1 MSNKVF
7 GLIGLGVMGKSLS
20 RNLASK
26 GYALALYNRHVAG
39 KEENVATNF
48 VAEFP
53 NELQQAAGFDD
64 LRAFVA
70 ALERPRRIFIM
81 VNAGTATDAVIEEL
95 LPLLAQGD
103 LIMDGGNAHYKDTER
118 RTERLH
124 AQGILCLGTG
134 VSGGEE
140 GALKGPA
147 IMPGGSAEA
156 YELAKP
162 YLESIAARDRHS
174 RPCCAHI
181 GQGGAGHFVK
191 MVHNGIE
198 YAEMQLLAEVY
209 YILREVFG
217 YTPDAIADTLD
228 AWLTTDAASYL
239 MEITRDILR
248 VSAGEGWLLDL
259 VADVASS
266 KGTGGW
272 ATAAAAELGV
282 PATMISEALFARYLS
297 AFAQE
302 RSDASKAIHYKNA
315 INATNRGQFAFDPAL
330 LWAAYQLA
338 RVVNH
343 HQGMHLVH
351 AASEAYGWQ
360 LNLPQIARVW
370 TNGCIIRSR
379 LMEDL
384 EAVLATESRILQHP
398 VYANFVQQARP
409 ALTQVAVVAL
419 SAGLETP
426 CLSSALQF
434 CNGYNNP
441 NSPMNII
448 QAQRDY
454 FGAHTYTRKD
464 TGKVV
469 TGGFVKN

>member
-7 GLIGLGVMGKSLS
+7 GLIGLGVMGKSLA
-20 RNLASK
+20 RNLANK
-26 GYALALYNRHVAG
+26 GHAVALYNRHVAG
-39 KEENVATNF
+39 KEENVATDF
-48 VAEFP
+48 VAAFP
-53 NELQQAAGFDD
+53 DELHQAAGLDD

-81 VNAGTATDAVIEEL
+81 VNAGAATDAVIDEL
-95 LPLLAQGD
+95 VPLLAHGD
-103 LIMDGGNAHYKDTER
+103 LLMDGGNAHYKDTER
-118 RTERLH
+118 RGKQL
-124 AQGILCLGTG
+124 AAKGLLFLGTG

-156 YELAKP
+156 YALAKP
-162 YLESIAARDRHS
+162 YIESIAAKDKNGL
-174 RPCCAHI
+174 PCCAHI

-209 YILREVFG
+209 YIFREVFG
-217 YTPDAIADTLD
+217 YTPDAIAATLD

-248 VSAGEGWLLDL
+248 VRAGEGWLLDL
-259 VADVASS
+259 VEDAASS

-272 ATAAAAELGV
+272 ATAAAADLGV

-297 AFAQE
+297 SFAQE
-302 RSDASKAIHYKNA
+302 RRAAAQVIHFKNA
-315 INATNRGQFAFDPAL
+315 ITADNRAQFAFDPAL

-343 HQGMHLVH
+343 HQGLHLIQT
-351 AASEAYGWQ
+351 ASETYGWH
-360 LNLPQIARVW
+360 LNLPEIARVW

-384 EAVLATESRILQHP
+384 VQVLTTQPRMMQHP
-398 VYANFVQQARP
+398 VYAKFVEQARP
-409 ALTQVAVVAL
+409 ALIQTVVVGL

-441 NSPMNII
+441 DSPMNII

-464 TGKVV
+464 TGAVV
-469 TGGFVKN
+469 TGGFTG